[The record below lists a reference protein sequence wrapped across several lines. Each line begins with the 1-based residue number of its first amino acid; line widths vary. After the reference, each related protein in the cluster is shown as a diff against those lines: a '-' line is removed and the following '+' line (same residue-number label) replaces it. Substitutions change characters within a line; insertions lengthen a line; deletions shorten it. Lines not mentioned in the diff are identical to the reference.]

1 MGIAT
6 LTQTTSGGVAIS
18 GDVEVVQPTHDD
30 LNANANIQIAD
41 TDVSVTNR
49 VAIRAETIMVAVA
62 PVVTVGA
69 YAAGDCVGGEMV
81 FANFVR
87 VAGDGGILK
96 NVLIVDDAGQEGTME
111 LWLFD
116 RTFTDPGDNAPW
128 VATEDDLHNLI
139 AILST
144 SYEGV
149 WYDAGG
155 GKSVCDMEV
164 SRAFILNGT
173 SIFGQLVTRTII
185 TEAAVDDIR
194 VILEALRNN

>member
-1 MGIAT
+1 MIGPS
-6 LTQTTSGGVAIS
+6 LTQATMSGTAIS

-30 LNANANIQIAD
+30 LNANANMQIAD
-41 TDVSVTNR
+41 TDVSATNR
-49 VAIRAETIMVAVA
+49 VPVRAETITVAVA
-62 PVVTVGA
+62 PAVTAGA
-69 YAAGDCVGGEMV
+69 YAADDCVGAEME
-81 FANFVR
+81 FANFVQT
-87 VAGDGGILK
+87 AGDGGILK
-96 NVLIVDDAGQEGTME
+96 NALIVDDAGQEGSME

-116 RTFTDPGDNAPW
+116 RTFTSPGDNAAW

-185 TEAAVDDIR
+185 TEAAIDDIR